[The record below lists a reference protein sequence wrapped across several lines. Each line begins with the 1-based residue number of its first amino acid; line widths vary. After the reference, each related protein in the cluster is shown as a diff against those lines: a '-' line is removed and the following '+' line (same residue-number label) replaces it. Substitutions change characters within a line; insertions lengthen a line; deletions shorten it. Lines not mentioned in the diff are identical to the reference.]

1 MIEQFKKWVEKIDNR
16 IQEMTSVRWMKTIR
30 ITSSVIWNLCL
41 LFIIL
46 AVVGFVF
53 VGSIGAGYF
62 ASLVKEEPLRAKAE
76 MRSDILTYDET
87 SDLYFAGGKYL
98 GKMRSDLERR
108 ETTLDKISPFV
119 INAVLATED
128 EYFYEHNGIV
138 PKAVFRGLL
147 QDVTNSATQTGGSTL
162 TQQLIKNQILTNEV
176 SYERKAK
183 ELLLAMRLESFM
195 EKDEILEAYLNIIP
209 YGRNS
214 SGRNIAGIE
223 TAAEGIFNKKAND
236 LNLAQAAYIA
246 GIPQSPYAYTP
257 FTQQGQLKDKKAL
270 ALGVNRMKTV
280 LYRMHETGYITDK
293 QYKKALKYKIK
304 KDFRKSELRP
314 EEKYP
319 YVTYEIESR
328 AKDIMATI
336 LAKKDGLDPKRLKN
350 EKKLKEKYTILADRE
365 LRSKGYKIYSTID
378 KKMYDNMQNV
388 KDNFAYYG
396 ATFKKTVTDSE
407 TGKSKQVDV
416 PVQVGSIVME
426 NKTGKILSFIGG
438 RDFKLIELNHATLAK
453 RSNGSTMKPLL
464 VYAPAIEY
472 GLIGAGSPVVDVE
485 FSIPGWSPKNYT
497 VSDNR
502 GIISAREA
510 LKDSQNLPAIRL
522 YSQIMNRRPADLLAK
537 NGFSNLDASDYT
549 NYATSIGALKYGVTV
564 EENTNAFATFAN
576 GGKFVDGYMISKIV
590 DSDGKTVYKHK
601 SKAKQVYSPQTS
613 YIITDMM
620 RDVLKQGTGTTAN
633 AGLKFSADFAAK
645 TGTAQDYN
653 DVWLVGY
660 NPDIS
665 LGVWMG
671 YDTPQPLNQYNETYL
686 QPSTRINMLW
696 AKLMNSVY
704 DSNPKLA
711 TASGKRFSAPAGVV
725 SQTFCGL
732 SGRALSSAC
741 SKAGFS
747 RTDLFN
753 SQVMLPTSP
762 DDSFNSSGGL
772 DPNFISR
779 MLGIFGGDPSG
790 ILSSKEKE
798 KLNPT
803 IKDEKDKDTDK
814 DKNKDKDTQPNNN
827 SSNSNPNSNPNSNT
841 DKDKNKDQNEKPSTD
856 NKKPTTD
863 KDNSTEQD
871 KDKNPSTDKDKDKDK
886 NTGTENNGTGNN
898 N

>member
-1 MIEQFKKWVEKIDNR
+1 
-16 IQEMTSVRWMKTIR
+16 MTSMRWMKTLR

-41 LFIIL
+41 LFITL
-46 AVVGFVF
+46 AVIGFVF

-108 ETTLDKISPFV
+108 ETTLDKVSPNV

-147 QDVTNSATQTGGSTL
+147 QDVTNSSTQTGGSTL

-183 ELLLAMRLESFM
+183 ELLLAIRLENFM
-195 EKDEILEAYLNIIP
+195 DKDEILEAYLNIIP
-209 YGRNS
+209 YGRNA

-223 TAAEGIFNKKAND
+223 TAAEGIFNKKANE

-257 FTQQGQLKDKKAL
+257 FTQQGKLKDKDSL
-270 ALGVNRMKTV
+270 ALGINRMKTV

-293 QYKKALKYKIK
+293 QYKKALKYNVK
-304 KDFRKSELRP
+304 KDFRKPELRP

-319 YVTYEIESR
+319 YVTYEIENR

-416 PVQVGSIVME
+416 PVQVGSVVME

-438 RDFKLIELNHATLAK
+438 RDFKLIELNHATQAK

-472 GLIGAGSPVVDVE
+472 GLIGAGSPVVDVK
-485 FSIPGWSPKNYT
+485 FSIPGWSPQNYT
-497 VSDNR
+497 ASDNR

-537 NGFSNLDASDYT
+537 NGFSNLDADDYT

-590 DSDGKTVYKHK
+590 DSNGKTVYKHK

-645 TGTAQDYN
+645 TGTSQDYN

-671 YDTPQPLNQYNETYL
+671 YDTPQTLYQYNETYL

-772 DPNFISR
+772 NPDFISR
-779 MLGIFGGDPSG
+779 MLGTFGGDSASL
-790 ILSSKEKE
+790 LSPKEKE
-798 KLNPT
+798 KLDAANKPD
-803 IKDEKDKDTDK
+803 DEKDKDK
-814 DKNKDKDTQPNNN
+814 DKEKNKEKDKQQNNN
-827 SSNSNPNSNPNSNT
+827 SSNSNGNT
-841 DKDKNKDQNEKPSTD
+841 DKDKDKNQQPNKDN
-856 NKKPTTD
+856 NKPTTD
-863 KDNSTEQD
+863 KDNTTEQD
-871 KDKNPSTDKDKDKDK
+871 KDKDKDPSNDKDKDKD
-886 NTGTENNGTGNN
+886 TSTENNGG
-898 N
+898 